1 MTIFLD
7 IAGSLVVRASM
18 VTVMLGLT
26 VTMNNALFETTQQT
40 NAAATVATVG
50 NIVYTDLNQTV
61 TSGFSTA
68 NPNRMIFQADTSTGG
83 GNLATITYYTVLDGS
98 TGLYN
103 LYRQVGS
110 SNLCIAQ
117 NLVSANFQYY
127 DLSGSVTSSP
137 ASVDAIRV
145 KLVAQVSG
153 VSSGLSTTLNDFKV
167 FPPNL
172 N

>member
-1 MTIFLD
+1 
-7 IAGSLVVRASM
+7 M

-50 NIVYTDLNQTV
+50 EIIYTDLNQTIA
-61 TSGFSTA
+61 SGFLAS
-68 NPNRMIFQADTSTGG
+68 NPTMMQFKADTSMGG
-83 GNLATITYYTVLDGS
+83 GNKATITYTATLDGTS
-98 TGLYN
+98 GLYN
-103 LYRQVGS
+103 LTRKVGS
-110 SNLCIAQ
+110 KTTTISN
-117 NLVSANFQYY
+117 NLVSVQFQY
-127 DLSGSVTSSP
+127 
-137 ASVDAIRV
+137 VDTDGHATTTPSEVDGIRV

-153 VSSGLSTTLNDFKV
+153 VTQGFSTTLNDFKV